1 MWTRRAALALLVGA
15 LLVGAAAGAETA
27 VDAVVVRKAKREMV
41 LMGGGDVV
49 RRYRIALGRE
59 PVGAKR
65 RQGDGK
71 TPEGEYTIT
80 GRNRWS
86 SYHRSLRIS
95 YPNAVDR
102 ERARRERVA
111 PGGDIMIHGL
121 PNGRGNLGALHTKWD
136 WTEGCIA
143 VTNEEIE
150 EIWRMV
156 ADGTPLRIEP

>member
-1 MWTRRAALALLVGA
+1 MWTRRAALGV
-15 LLVGAAAGAETA
+15 LVGAAGRAETA

-41 LMGGGDVV
+41 LIGGGKEV
-49 RRYRIALGRE
+49 RRYRVALGRE

-86 SYHRSLRIS
+86 AYHRSLRIS
-95 YPNAVDR
+95 YPNAADR

-121 PNGRGNLGALHTKWD
+121 PNGQGRWGAAHTRWD

-150 EIWRMV
+150 EIWRLV
-156 ADGTPLRIEP
+156 ADGTPVRIEP